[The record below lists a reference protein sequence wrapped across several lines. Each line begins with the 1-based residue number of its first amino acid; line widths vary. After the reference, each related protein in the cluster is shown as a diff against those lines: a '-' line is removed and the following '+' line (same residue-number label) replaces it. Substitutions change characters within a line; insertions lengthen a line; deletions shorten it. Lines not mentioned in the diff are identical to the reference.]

1 MVRLRL
7 RVFIWFR
14 VGGLGLRLRLDLGYK
29 LPLGI
34 GFVATVYRDMVY
46 VWCRVLGD
54 E

>member
-7 RVFIWFR
+7 RVFTWFR
-14 VGGLGLRLRLDLGYK
+14 VGGLGLRLRLDLG
-29 LPLGI
+29 LQITLGI

-46 VWCRVLGD
+46 VWFRVLGD